1 MKKLPQG
8 IYPVITEKFCLNGSS
23 VKTLE
28 KVLKGGA
35 KVVQLREKT
44 YDKGSILKMA
54 KEFRKLTKKY
64 GCLLIINDHI
74 DIALASGA
82 DGVHLG
88 QGDIPLKD
96 ALKINSKLMYGIST
110 HSLKEALAAIKQGA
124 SYINIGPIFP
134 TKTKETGYDPLG
146 TKTLAEIAK
155 KVKIPFSVMG
165 GIKEQNLPEVLKAG
179 ARTAAVV
186 TEITMDPNPELKTK
200 KLNDIILSWR
210 EK

>member
-1 MKKLPQG
+1 MKKLPIG

-44 YDKGSILKMA
+44 YDKGSILKIA
-54 KEFRKLTKKY
+54 KEFRGLTSKY
-64 GCLLIINDHI
+64 NCFLIINDHI

-96 ALKINSKLMYGIST
+96 AIKTSKKLIYGIST
-110 HSLKEALAAIKQGA
+110 HSMKEAMAAIRGGA

-134 TKTKETGYDPLG
+134 TKTKETGYDALG
-146 TKTLAEIAK
+146 TAALKKIAS
-155 KVKIPFSVMG
+155 KVSIPFSVMG
-165 GIKEQNLPEVLKAG
+165 GIKEHNLPDVLSAG
-179 ARTAAVV
+179 AKTAAVV
-186 TEITMDPNPELKTK
+186 TEITMDTDPEAKTK

-210 EK
+210 KK